1 MREIRLDHATKL
13 ITALHPLPQ
22 AMALIEITGLKKH
35 ATPIKRY
42 FYDVSIAAD
51 FALDVN
57 DQGYSVFV
65 NANPRDKMSG
75 FEADVPYVTALAL
88 DLQPERTSL
97 ENAYAGLARAGIP
110 PAIVAMS
117 GFGMHMYVFINPAER
132 TAAKLVWE
140 RLVRWTGSDAV
151 YNVNRIMRLPGTM
164 NWKKTPPP
172 WCYLVGINLANRFDL
187 DYVKQ
192 RLDAAGAP
200 AARSHKPGIEVP
212 QDPDQDWF
220 ALRAQLPDSVR
231 DIIATGERNAYSEKQ
246 VSRSEADWVVVC
258 ALVRAGATDRMIA
271 WVYNNEPVG
280 QLKYHEAGARYLAR
294 TIERARTATAE
305 PEKASV
311 SSRGAYQHKRN
322 TPSYSYKRH

>member
-1 MREIRLDHATKL
+1 MREIQMDHATKL
-13 ITALHPLPQ
+13 ITALHPQPHAQ
-22 AMALIEITGLKKH
+22 ALIEITGLKKH
-35 ATPIKRY
+35 TVPIKRY
-42 FYDVSIAAD
+42 FFDVLTAAD

-65 NANPRDKMSG
+65 NANVRDKMAG

-97 ENAYAGLARAGIP
+97 ENAHAGLTRAGIP
-110 PAIVAMS
+110 PAVVAIS

-132 TAAKLVWE
+132 TVAKPVWE
-140 RLVRWTGSDAV
+140 RLVRWTGSDPV
-151 YNVNRIMRLPGTM
+151 YNVNRIMRLPGTL

-172 WCYLVGINLANRFDL
+172 WCYLIDVNLANRFDL

-192 RLDAAGAP
+192 RLDSVGAP

-212 QDPDQDWF
+212 QVPDQDWF

-258 ALVRAGATDRMIA
+258 ALVRAGATDSIIA
-271 WVYNNEPVG
+271 WVYANEPVG
-280 QLKYHEAGARYLAR
+280 QLKYHEAGARYLTR
-294 TIERARTATAE
+294 TIERARQATAE
-305 PEKASV
+305 PVKPTAGV
-311 SSRGAYQHKRN
+311 SAY
-322 TPSYSYKRH
+322 TSYKPGYNNGHRRY